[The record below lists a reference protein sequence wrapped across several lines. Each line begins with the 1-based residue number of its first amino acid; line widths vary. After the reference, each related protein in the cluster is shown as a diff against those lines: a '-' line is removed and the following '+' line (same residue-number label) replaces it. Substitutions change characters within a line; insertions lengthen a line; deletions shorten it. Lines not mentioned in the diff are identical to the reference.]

1 MSNALRKLQR
11 GVIINQCYQ
20 RDGHKRAFND
30 EWERIHYGKTEE
42 VDEDGKVVSVKLTKK
57 KVEKPKQRH
66 FDDGRSYVKYLK
78 AMKTY
83 IDGVRNKQSKA
94 NTNAKAKVC

>member
-1 MSNALRKLQR
+1 MSSALRKLQR
-11 GVIINQCYQ
+11 GVIMNQCYQ
-20 RDGHKRAFND
+20 RDGHKKGFED
-30 EWERIHYGKTEE
+30 EWEKIHYGEKK
-42 VDEDGKVVSVKLTKK
+42 DDDGNVVAAKK
-57 KVEKPKQRH
+57 AKVEKKKQRH
-66 FDDGRSYVKYLK
+66 FDDGKSYVKYLK

>member
-30 EWERIHYGKTEE
+30 EWEKVHYGKETD
-42 VDEDGKVVSVKLTKK
+42 DEGKVVAAKK
-57 KVEKPKQRH
+57 VKVEKKKQRH
-66 FDDGRSYVKYLK
+66 FDDGKSYVKYLNAVK
-78 AMKTY
+78 SY
-83 IDGVRNKQSKA
+83 IDGVKNKQNKS